1 MSNVVE
7 PLARVNS
14 IGQAPPGAAEQRA
27 ACAEAPLSEPQL
39 REQILRV
46 GRLLFDRGWIAASD
60 GNVSVR
66 LPDGGILV
74 TPAGVCKGMLE
85 CDDLVICDLDGRKIA
100 GARSPTTELEM
111 HLTVYRMREDVS
123 AVVHAHPPAA
133 TGFAAS
139 GRELNIGFLPEVIVR
154 LGSVPLARYGTPG
167 TPALSEGMAPYV
179 ASYDAVLLAN
189 HGAVAWGEDPM
200 QAFFRMDTLEH
211 YARVTLIAHLLGG
224 PRPLPRVEIAKLFEA
239 RARYGV
245 KSNNRFEPG
254 APLCAEDLAPCAQG
268 QNEVQ
273 NGAAPPKFEGT
284 RDQLLAAIDEALKV
298 RGL

>member
-1 MSNVVE
+1 MPNVSDERRSAHAETQLNE
-7 PLARVNS
+7 P
-14 IGQAPPGAAEQRA
+14 E
-27 ACAEAPLSEPQL
+27 L

-60 GNVSVR
+60 GNVSAR
-66 LPDGGILV
+66 LPDGAIIV

-85 CDDLVICDLDGRKIA
+85 SSDLVICDLDGRKIA
-100 GARSPTTELEM
+100 GAKSPSTELGM
-111 HLTVYRMREDVS
+111 HLTVYRMRHDVR

-154 LGSVPLARYGTPG
+154 LGSVPVARYGTPG
-167 TPALSEGMAPYV
+167 TPALSEGMTPYV
-179 ASYDAVLLAN
+179 GAYDAVLLAN

-200 QAFFRMDTLEH
+200 QAFFRMDTVEH
-211 YARVTLIAHLLGG
+211 YARITLIAHLLGG
-224 PRPLPRVEIAKLFEA
+224 PRALPRAEIAKLFEA

-245 KSNNRFEPG
+245 KCNSRFEPG
-254 APLCAEDLAPCAQG
+254 APLCAEDLQSCVQG
-268 QNEVQ
+268 QNGSQGRSREV
-273 NGAAPPKFEGT
+273 AP
-284 RDQLLAAIDEALKV
+284 DQLMAAIEEALKV

>member
-1 MSNVVE
+1 MSNVVDE
-7 PLARVNS
+7 RRRV
-14 IGQAPPGAAEQRA
+14 
-27 ACAEAPLSEPQL
+27 CAEAPLSEALL
-39 REQILRV
+39 REHILRI

-60 GNVSVR
+60 GNVSAR

-85 CDDLVICDLDGRKIA
+85 SDDLVICDLDGRKIG
-100 GARSPTTELEM
+100 GARAPTTELEM

-139 GRELNIGFLPEVIVR
+139 GRELNVGFLPEVIVR
-154 LGSVPLARYGTPG
+154 LGSVPLVRYSTPG
-167 TPALSEGMAPYV
+167 TPALSEAMLPYV
-179 ASYDAVLLAN
+179 SSYDAVLLAN
-189 HGAVAWGEDPM
+189 HGAVAWGENPM

-211 YARVTLIAHLLGG
+211 YARITLIAHLLGG
-224 PRPLPRVEIAKLFEA
+224 PRPLPRAEIAKLFEA

-245 KSNNRFEPG
+245 KSKSRFEPG
-254 APLCAEDLAPCAQG
+254 APLCAEDLASC
-268 QNEVQ
+268 
-273 NGAAPPKFEGT
+273 NGAAPPQRELTK
-284 RDQLLAAIDEALKV
+284 DQLMAAIDEALKV

>member
-1 MSNVVE
+1 MSNVSDE
-7 PLARVNS
+7 RRS
-14 IGQAPPGAAEQRA
+14 
-27 ACAEAPLSEPQL
+27 ACAETPLNESHL

-60 GNVSVR
+60 GNVSAR

-85 CDDLVICDLDGRKIA
+85 YSDLVICDLDGRKIA
-100 GARSPTTELEM
+100 GTRSPSTELEM

-123 AVVHAHPPAA
+123 GVVHAHPPAA

-139 GRELNIGFLPEVIVR
+139 GRELNVGFLPEVIVR
-154 LGSVPLARYGTPG
+154 LGSVPVARYGTPG
-167 TPALSEGMAPYV
+167 TPALSEGMMPHV

-200 QAFFRMDTLEH
+200 QAFFRMDTVEH

-224 PRPLPRVEIAKLFEA
+224 PRPLPRAEIAKLFEA

-245 KSNNRFEPG
+245 KSNSRFEPG
-254 APLCAEDLAPCAQG
+254 APLCAEDLQQCVQG
-268 QNEVQ
+268 QN
-273 NGAAPPKFEGT
+273 GSLPPKYELPP
-284 RDQLLAAIDEALKV
+284 DQLMAAIEEALKV